1 MVKKTISSIR
11 SILTR
16 EQNEILSA
24 AAMLMVLLFATKI
37 VGMVF
42 LSLVSSQFGAS
53 KELDL
58 FYLASAVPETITN
71 IILLGAISGSI
82 IPVLVKIKEKEGDEK
97 FSSSF
102 STIMNLGMLLFVF
115 LSVLVMIFAKY
126 TVPFAVEITQRSG
139 DLSPEDIKN
148 VILMT
153 RILLIPQIILGA
165 SAFLSSG
172 LNIHQRFIIPQLAP
186 LLYNLG
192 KIIGIIFLIPI
203 LDDKIWALVWGTL
216 IGAVLHLLVQIPLWR
231 QLKIGYRF
239 LYINFRDK
247 NFMEAMKL
255 GLPRVLGL
263 SVEEVARIADTLIS
277 FSLTVGSL
285 ASYQYAL
292 RLTAIPL
299 NLFGTSYAIASFP
312 SLSRLWSSGSKI
324 EFEILVRKII
334 NQVLFLA
341 LPVSGLFII
350 LRVPIVRLVYGILGG
365 SFTWADTL
373 QVSWVLMFFAIGISL
388 ETLRTTLFRVY
399 FAIHNSIVPLISSVF
414 VLIFGVI
421 SGILLTN
428 YFSNF
433 YEFSILKITFDP
445 SYFFNRSD
453 GPLAVGGLALSSS
466 LVFSAEFFL
475 LLFILRYKKV
485 ITNLRGLGKEMIVK
499 LFATLTMMSSAYIM
513 AKVWEGILQTD
524 KTVQLIVLTA
534 TTALTAFVIYLI
546 TCKLLRVEEVNV
558 FMRFLIRTIKKLN
571 YFKG

>member
-42 LSLVSSQFGAS
+42 LSLVSSQFGSSA
-53 KELDL
+53 ELDL

-102 STIMNLGMLLFVF
+102 STIMNIGMLLFIF

-172 LNIHQRFIIPQLAP
+172 LNIHHRFIIPQLAP

-192 KIIGIIFLIPI
+192 KIIGLIFLIPI
-203 LDDKIWALVWGTL
+203 VDEKVWALVWGTL
-216 IGAVLHLLVQIPLWR
+216 IGAVLHLLIQIPLWR

-239 LYINFRDK
+239 LYINLRDK
-247 NFMEAMKL
+247 NFVEAFKL
-255 GLPRVLGL
+255 GFPRVLGL

-312 SLSRLWSSGSKI
+312 SLSRLWSNGSKV

-421 SGILLTN
+421 TGILLTN

-433 YEFSILKITFDP
+433 YEFSILKITFDS

-485 ITNLRGLGKEMIVK
+485 ITNLRGLGKEMFIK
-499 LFATLTMMSSAYIM
+499 LIATLIMMMSAYAM

-524 KTVQLIVLTA
+524 RTLQVILLTA
-534 TTALTAFVIYLI
+534 TTALMSFGIYII
-546 TCKLLRVEEVNV
+546 TCKIFHIEEVNV
-558 FMRFLIRTIKKLN
+558 FMRFVIRTFKKLKFFRN
-571 YFKG
+571 

>member
-53 KELDL
+53 ADLDL

-115 LSVLVMIFAKY
+115 LSVLVMIFAKF

-139 DLSPEDIKN
+139 DLSPDDIEN
-148 VILMT
+148 VISMT

-172 LNIHQRFIIPQLAP
+172 LNIHHRFIIPQLAP

-203 LDDKIWALVWGTL
+203 VDDKIWALVWGTL
-216 IGAVLHLLVQIPLWR
+216 IGAVLHLLIQIPLWR
-231 QLKIGYRF
+231 ELKIGYRF
-239 LYINFRDK
+239 LYVNLRDK
-247 NFMEAMKL
+247 NFVEAMKL

-312 SLSRLWSSGSKI
+312 SLSRLWSNGSKI

-421 SGILLTN
+421 TGILLTN

-433 YEFSILKITFDP
+433 YEFSILKITFNP

-485 ITNLRGLGKEMIVK
+485 ITNLRGLGKEMIIK
-499 LFATLTMMSSAYIM
+499 LFATLVMMTSAYTM

-524 KTVQLIVLTA
+524 KTVQLILLTA
-534 TTALTAFVIYLI
+534 TTALTAFGIYLI
-546 TCKLLRVEEVNV
+546 TCKLLRIEEVNV
-558 FMRFLIRTIKKLN
+558 FMRFIVRTFKKLSF
-571 YFKG
+571 FKV

>member
-53 KELDL
+53 ADLDL

-115 LSVLVMIFAKY
+115 LSVLVMIFAKF

-139 DLSPEDIKN
+139 DLSPDDIEN
-148 VILMT
+148 VISMT
-153 RILLIPQIILGA
+153 RIL
-165 SAFLSSG
+165 F
-172 LNIHQRFIIPQLAP
+172 RFIIPQLAP

-203 LDDKIWALVWGTL
+203 VDDKIWALVWGTL

-239 LYINFRDK
+239 LYINLRDK

-312 SLSRLWSSGSKI
+312 SLSRLWSNGSKI

-421 SGILLTN
+421 TGILLTN

-433 YEFSILKITFDP
+433 YEFSILKITFNP

-485 ITNLRGLGKEMIVK
+485 ITNLRGLGKEMIIK
-499 LFATLTMMSSAYIM
+499 LFATLVMMTSAYTM

-524 KTVQLIVLTA
+524 KTVQLILLTA
-534 TTALTAFVIYLI
+534 TTALTAFGIYLI
-546 TCKLLRVEEVNV
+546 TCKLLRIEEVNV
-558 FMRFLIRTIKKLN
+558 FMRFIVRTLKKLSF
-571 YFKG
+571 FKE